1 MDRRAL
7 MSAVGLL
14 LVPCFLLA
22 GGGVGVGAGHSR
34 FEAMFNFGDSLGDTG
49 NICVNKSAANQLLLT
64 FAQPPYGM
72 TYFGHPTCR
81 CSDGRLVVDFLGTHA
96 RTHMFIYSVVQ
107 IHLFMCMHIMPVLR

>member
-7 MSAVGLL
+7 GAVGLL
-14 LVPCFLLA
+14 LVSCFLLA
-22 GGGVGVGAGHSR
+22 HAGTGDSR
-34 FEAMFNFGDSLGDTG
+34 FEVMFNFGDSLGDTG

-96 RTHMFIYSVVQ
+96 CTHMHMFIYSIVQ
-107 IHLFMCMHIMPVLR
+107 THLFIMCMHIMPVR

>member
-1 MDRRAL
+1 MDSRAL
-7 MSAVGLL
+7 GTVGLL
-14 LVPCFLLA
+14 LVSCFLLA
-22 GGGVGVGAGHSR
+22 AGGAQR

-49 NICVNKSAANQLLLT
+49 NLCVNKSAANQLLLT

-96 RTHMFIYSVVQ
+96 RAYICLARPAMR
-107 IHLFMCMHIMPVLR
+107 IHLHHAHIVVMPVR